1 MNPTNIIC
9 RSLVVAAFASAAL
22 PVSAQILPLPTFA
35 ASTSAGGTIQYDDGV
50 DTGSLSESRTSR
62 IGAPIA
68 IAQGW
73 RSNGFEA
80 AASVAAGTLR
90 ASVATEWTQPAY
102 YYYDNRVTAN
112 ASASATDYFVISGG
126 SGVALAGLKAEIHG
140 QQEAGVPYIF
150 WDDTSAF
157 GFSLSYSLYGS
168 SSCYNAPGSCTPA
181 DGSQNV
187 LSEARRLP
195 AGARPIRFTNEL
207 ETDFLFRYDQPFS
220 LTAAL
225 NVSALNGGR
234 ADLSNTASFV
244 LDLPEGAYLVSASG
258 FGYVA
263 AVPEPGTYA
272 LLLLGL
278 AGLGLDHRRRARRH
292 RR

>member
-1 MNPTNIIC
+1 MNPTNVIC
-9 RSLVVAAFASAAL
+9 RSLVVAAFVCAPLS
-22 PVSAQILPLPTFA
+22 VRAQILPLPAFTA
-35 ASTSAGGTIQYDDGV
+35 NTSAGGTIQYDDGV
-50 DTGSLSESRTSR
+50 DAGSLSESRTSR

-68 IAQGW
+68 IAQDWG
-73 RSNGFEA
+73 SNGFEA

-90 ASVATEWTQPAY
+90 TSVATEWTQPAY
-102 YYYDNRVTAN
+102 FYYDNRVTAS

-126 SGVALAGLKAEIHG
+126 SGVALAGLKAEI
-140 QQEAGVPYIF
+140 
-150 WDDTSAF
+150 
-157 GFSLSYSLYGS
+157 SLSYSLYGS

-181 DGSQNV
+181 DGNQNI

-225 NVSALNGGR
+225 NVSTLNGGR

-244 LDLPEGAYLVSASG
+244 LDLPEGAFLVSASG